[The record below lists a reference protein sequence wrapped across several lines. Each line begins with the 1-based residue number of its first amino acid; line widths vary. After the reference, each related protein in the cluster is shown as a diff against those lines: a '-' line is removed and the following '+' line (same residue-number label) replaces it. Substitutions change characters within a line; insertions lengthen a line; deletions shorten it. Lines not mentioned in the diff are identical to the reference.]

1 MTFPTGNWL
10 LTFSGFY
17 FSLGT
22 IIFIFI
28 ENSQSLNNVLI
39 IFRKPLQIGNVAGTF
54 QTSRPTASSHRV
66 NRKKTSERD
75 FTRLLEIKFSASKR
89 SSSRALGRR
98 TWCTMF
104 SFGFFAFFTVSF
116 LVLNGNAA
124 AELVLRT
131 CEPIRLEMCK
141 GLGYNMT
148 GMPNLGGNEGQQ
160 EADFSLKSFSPLI
173 QYGCSQQLKL
183 FLCSVYVPMCTEK
196 VANPIGPC
204 RGLCESVRSRCNP
217 ILEVRF

>member
-1 MTFPTGNWL
+1 M
-10 LTFSGFY
+10 Y
-17 FSLGT
+17 
-22 IIFIFI
+22 
-28 ENSQSLNNVLI
+28 
-39 IFRKPLQIGNVAGTF
+39 
-54 QTSRPTASSHRV
+54 
-66 NRKKTSERD
+66 
-75 FTRLLEIKFSASKR
+75 
-89 SSSRALGRR
+89 
-98 TWCTMF
+98 

-131 CEPIRLEMCK
+131 CEPIRLDMCK

-217 ILEVRF
+217 ILEVRFNNFKKTKFNPKPAFPITLIRKDQPITTHLSYRCHSYLKAPCAIRPIRWVDDGYYLGFKFKIIGGNCLSYLSTISSFLSYMRSNRMLKWKKKLLETSKNLKC